1 MKSLSSV
8 ANVIRLSL
16 KLITSSYMRSL
27 TKDKIYKCH
36 QFDKTF
42 PWNTNLKNHLKGRT
56 GEIAIGIYSL

>member
-27 TKDKIYKCH
+27 TKETYKCN

-42 PWNTNLKNHLKGRT
+42 PWNTNLKNHLKART